1 MKDKDFKRL
10 EHKYKNYRKYSDG
23 KEIAYGYR
31 PDYVLYQEKEYIIF
45 EFESGSSR
53 KTFVGDMIKAAH
65 FLAASVRRRQ
75 APGRR
80 SGPAG

>member
-31 PDYVLYQEKEYIIF
+31 DVYK
-45 EFESGSSR
+45 
-53 KTFVGDMIKAAH
+53 
-65 FLAASVRRRQ
+65 RQ
-75 APGRR
+75 ASLSSVKRLP
-80 SGPAG
+80 

>member
-10 EHKYKNYRKYSDG
+10 GHKYKNYRKYSDG

-45 EFESGSSR
+45 EYS
-53 KTFVGDMIKAAH
+53 IWC
-65 FLAASVRRRQ
+65 
-75 APGRR
+75 
-80 SGPAG
+80 